1 MSVSFDRSGVVAGL
15 RTCLPVA
22 VGVGGYGIAFGVL
35 ARQAGLSIAE
45 ASLMSALVLAGAS
58 QLIAVELWDA
68 PLPVVTI
75 VATTLVVNLRY
86 VLMSASL
93 RPWFEKL
100 SPARAYGSLFFV
112 TDESWALSIAD
123 LRDGAGRGAFL
134 LGAGLAIW
142 VLWVATTAAGA
153 AVGGAIGNPRRFGL
167 DFVLT
172 AIFVAIAVGLWRGRA
187 DVLPWT
193 VAAGVAVVGVEV
205 LPGRWYILLGGVA
218 GSLAA
223 VIRRG

>member
-1 MSVSFDRSGVVAGL
+1 MAVSFSRSGVVSGF

-45 ASLMSALVLAGAS
+45 ATLMSATVLAGAS

-68 PLPVVTI
+68 PLPVVAI
-75 VATTLVVNLRY
+75 VITTLVVNLRY
-86 VLMSASL
+86 ILMGASL
-93 RPWFEKL
+93 RPWFADL
-100 SPARAYGSLFFV
+100 SPLESYGSLYFI

-123 LRDGAGRGAFL
+123 LRSGAGRGGFL

-142 VLWVATTAAGA
+142 VLWVATTAIGA
-153 AVGGAIGNPRRFGL
+153 AAGGAVGDPERYGL

-172 AIFVAIAVGLWRGRA
+172 AIFVVIAVGLWRGRKDLA
-187 DVLPWT
+187 PWA
-193 VAAGVAVVGVEV
+193 VAAGIAILGAEM
-205 LPGRWYILLGGVA
+205 LPGRWYILLGGLA
-218 GSLAA
+218 GSLVA
-223 VIRRG
+223 VVRRA

>member
-1 MSVSFDRSGVVAGL
+1 MSVSFERSGVVAGF

-35 ARQAGLSIAE
+35 ARQAGLSVAE
-45 ASLMSALVLAGAS
+45 ATLMSAVVLAGAS

-68 PLPVVTI
+68 PLPVLAI
-75 VATTLVVNLRY
+75 VVTTLIVNLRY

-93 RPWFEKL
+93 RPWFKDI

-123 LRDGAGRGAFL
+123 LREGAGRGAFL

-153 AVGGAIGNPRRFGL
+153 AVGGVIGDPQRYGL

-172 AIFVAIAVGLWRGRA
+172 AIFVAIAVGLWRGRE
-187 DVLPWT
+187 DLLPWV
-193 VAAGVAVVGVEV
+193 VAAGAAVVGAEA
-205 LPGRWYILLGGVA
+205 LPGRWYILLGGIL
-218 GSLAA
+218 GSLVA
-223 VIRRG
+223 VVRRG

>member
-1 MSVSFDRSGVVAGL
+1 MSVSFERSGLVAGF

-35 ARQAGLSIAE
+35 ARQAGLSVFE
-45 ASLMSALVLAGAS
+45 ATLMSALVLAGAS
-58 QLIAVELWDA
+58 QLIAVELWGS
-68 PLPVVTI
+68 PLPVFAI
-75 VATTLVVNLRY
+75 VLTTLVVNLRY

-93 RPWFEKL
+93 RPWFTSL
-100 SPARAYGSLFFV
+100 SSARAYGSLFFV
-112 TDESWALSIAD
+112 TDESWALSMAG
-123 LRDGAGRGAFL
+123 LREGAGRGAFL

-142 VLWVATTAAGA
+142 VLWVATTVVGA
-153 AVGGAIGNPRRFGL
+153 TVGGAIGDPKQYGL

-172 AIFVAIAVGLWRGRA
+172 AIFVAIAVGLWRGRT
-187 DVLPWT
+187 DLVPWV
-193 VAAGVAVVGVEV
+193 VAAGVAIVGVET

-223 VIRRG
+223 VVRRG

>member
-1 MSVSFDRSGVVAGL
+1 MSISFERSGVVAGF

-35 ARQAGLSIAE
+35 ARQAGLSVWE
-45 ASLMSALVLAGAS
+45 ATLMSAVVLAGAS

-68 PLPVVTI
+68 PLPVLAI
-75 VATTLVVNLRY
+75 VVTTLVVNLRY
-86 VLMSASL
+86 VLMGASL
-93 RPWFEKL
+93 RPWFEEL

-112 TDESWALSIAD
+112 TDESWALAIAD
-123 LRDGAGRGAFL
+123 LREGAGRGAFL

-142 VLWVATTAAGA
+142 VLWVATTAVGA
-153 AVGGAIGNPRRFGL
+153 AVGGAIGNPGRYGL

-172 AIFVAIAVGLWRGRA
+172 AIFVAIAVGLWRGRE

-193 VAAGVAVVGVEV
+193 VAAGVAVLGAEA

-218 GSLAA
+218 GSLVA
-223 VIRRG
+223 VVRRG

>member
-1 MSVSFDRSGVVAGL
+1 VSVSFRREGLAAGF
-15 RTCLPVA
+15 RTCFPVA

-35 ARQAGLSIAE
+35 ARQAGLSVAE
-45 ASLMSALVLAGAS
+45 ATLMSAVVLAGAS
-58 QLIAVELWDA
+58 QLIAVELWEA
-68 PLPVVTI
+68 PLPVLAI
-75 VATTLVVNLRY
+75 VVTTLVVNLRY
-86 VLMSASL
+86 VLMGASL
-93 RPWFEKL
+93 RPWFEDL

-123 LRDGAGRGAFL
+123 LREGAGRGAFL

-142 VLWVATTAAGA
+142 VLWVVTTAVGA
-153 AVGGAIGNPRRFGL
+153 AVGGAIGEPRRYGL

-187 DVLPWT
+187 DLAPWT
-193 VAAGVAVVGVEV
+193 VAATVAVVGADV

-218 GSLAA
+218 GSLVA
-223 VIRRG
+223 VVRGG